1 MDLNLEF
8 LKLFITHSIGF
19 LITVWILKKY
29 AWEPI
34 LNLLEERREKI
45 KSEFQKIEDG
55 YTEVEK
61 LTAEYKA
68 KLSSIDDERRARIT
82 EAVNQGK
89 KIAEE
94 IKTTANKEAKVI
106 ADKAKSEI
114 ERDVAKAKVQLKDDM
129 VTITVK
135 AASKIINEELDD
147 SKHRELIANF
157 IDGIEKV

>member
-1 MDLNLEF
+1 MDLNLE
-8 LKLFITHSIGF
+8 LFITHSIGF

-29 AWEPI
+29 AWGPI

-55 YTEVEK
+55 HAEVEK
-61 LTAEYKA
+61 LTAEYNA
-68 KLSSIDDERRARIT
+68 KLSEIDDERRAKIT

-147 SKHRELIANF
+147 NKHRELIANF

>member
-1 MDLNLEF
+1 MDFNLQ
-8 LKLFITHSIGF
+8 LFITHTVGF

-29 AWEPI
+29 AWGPV
-34 LNLLEERREKI
+34 LDLLEERREKI

-55 YTEVEK
+55 HAEVEK
-61 LTAEYKA
+61 LTAEYNS
-68 KLSSIDDERRARIT
+68 KLSGIEEERRVKIH
-82 EAVNQGK
+82 EAVGQAK
-89 KIAEE
+89 VIADE

-129 VTITVK
+129 VSITVK
-135 AASKIINEELDD
+135 AASKIINEKLDD

-157 IDGIEKV
+157 IDGVEKG